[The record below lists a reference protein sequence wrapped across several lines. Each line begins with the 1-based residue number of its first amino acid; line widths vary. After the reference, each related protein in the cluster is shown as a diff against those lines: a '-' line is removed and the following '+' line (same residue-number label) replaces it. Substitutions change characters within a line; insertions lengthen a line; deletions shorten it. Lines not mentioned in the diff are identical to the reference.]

1 MSSPPPPVA
10 VNPPSLPTLSPTGHY
25 LTLDPPL
32 KQYILHLHKLIT
44 SPLPS
49 TPALLRTKLSPKW
62 HDSRSALLRSY
73 LSSEPERWKRCDEV
87 FRTRYKQVSA
97 GYDDLVTGALDC
109 LDVKDEE
116 GGVLQDVFDFV
127 VDGVQDSEEGV
138 VVTLQSLQGVV
149 EVVAAFNEEN
159 VWTKVGEEK
168 VEVKEK
174 VKRGGRKQKKTFEEE
189 MDEWDY

>member
-1 MSSPPPPVA
+1 MARLQVR
-10 VNPPSLPTLSPTGHY
+10 
-25 LTLDPPL
+25 
-32 KQYILHLHKLIT
+32 
-44 SPLPS
+44 
-49 TPALLRTKLSPKW
+49 PAPQLLVQRA
-62 HDSRSALLRSY
+62 R
-73 LSSEPERWKRCDEV
+73 EV
-87 FRTRYKQVSA
+87 EEVRRGVQARYKQVSA

-138 VVTLQSLQGVV
+138 VVTLQSLQGVI

-189 MDEWDY
+189 MDEW